1 MYMYRLVFCFH
12 DFHLGLWWAHLETPR
27 SLIIFSVATS
37 QAPKDKLRFIFG
49 LADQDDSHLAGW
61 IWMAFSNTC
70 RFLDG
75 QVLWSGEPTCPIW
88 SVENTEP
95 LYPGDTWVQS
105 LPSAEATL
113 WMNFNSWIS
122 SPPSC
127 GALGQPLA
135 SSTRRPGRGLRAAL
149 DWNGVDYVGVSHFY
163 WKVWGVE
170 VETPVFS
177 TQLNPCWSLPV
188 WPVEMG
194 LSHIL
199 RQIQIVVGLYPQL
212 KVSSPQKWPSLMVYI
227 YIHIHVHAN
236 ISY

>member
-1 MYMYRLVFCFH
+1 MYRLVFCFH
-12 DFHLGLWWAHLETPR
+12 DFHLGLWWAHLATPR

-88 SVENTEP
+88 AGENTEP

-149 DWNGVDYVGVSHFY
+149 GLKWSGLRGGDPFLMKGLRRRSGNISLFHTAESWLKPTGMAGGNGFVPHF
-163 WKVWGVE
+163 
-170 VETPVFS
+170 ET
-177 TQLNPCWSLPV
+177 NPNRCWLIS
-188 WPVEMG
+188 PVEGFLASEMA
-194 LSHIL
+194 
-199 RQIQIVVGLYPQL
+199 RYT
-212 KVSSPQKWPSLMVYI
+212 VY
-227 YIHIHVHAN
+227 IHVHAN